1 MKVILDT
8 HIWLWYMLGDKQ
20 LPSSHREMIADENV
34 ELWLSP
40 ISIWEAHLLIER
52 ERLSIR
58 ESAAAWIK
66 RALQLLP
73 VREAGLTFAIARRS
87 RMLAVSHQDPADRFI
102 AATAIELDIPLL
114 TADKRLKDCSDLNC
128 ID

>member
-8 HIWLWYMLGDKQ
+8 HIWLWYLLGDKQ
-20 LPSSHREMIADENV
+20 LSTSHREMITDENV

-52 ERLSIR
+52 ERLSIK
-58 ESAAAWIK
+58 ESPALWIK
-66 RALQLLP
+66 KALQLLP
-73 VREAGLTFAIARRS
+73 VREASLTFAIARRS
-87 RMLAVSHQDPADRFI
+87 RTFTVTHQDPADRFI
-102 AATAIELDIPLL
+102 AATALELDIPLL